1 MVRRFEL
8 IGVVVYGLARGRVTV
23 RVGVTR
29 VIIHG
34 LGRVRVAMRIRVIW
48 VGRLRFRG
56 ILVVECV

>member
-1 MVRRFEL
+1 MVRRFE
-8 IGVVVYGLARGRVTV
+8 IVGVIVYGLTRGRVTI

-34 LGRVRVAMRIRVIW
+34 LGRVTVAMRIRVIW